1 MAPPIK
7 CACVSPTLDSGSGS
21 GSGSEYTDGRR
32 WLLTNS
38 SEVDHW
44 WARCVFGSWLGRPVH
59 GRGRTKFFAIT
70 RGSHLCYAFWSV
82 YERDQDFWLAKS
94 VLDHLII
101 LSKGLDGWFFY
112 GSKVR
117 LQPHI
122 FLIFAVWRW
131 PWSLDCLWKGL
142 WLLNSV
148 LILVTN
154 TSTPEI

>member
-38 SEVDHW
+38 SGVDHW
-44 WARCVFGSWLGRPVH
+44 WARCVFGSWLERPVH
-59 GRGRTKFFAIT
+59 GSGRTKFFAIT

-101 LSKGLDGWFFY
+101 LSKGLDGWFFLWVKGQIAVTY
-112 GSKVR
+112 ILDFCSLEVT
-117 LQPHI
+117 
-122 FLIFAVWRW
+122 LI
-131 PWSLDCLWKGL
+131 PWLPLKRA
-142 WLLNSV
+142 
-148 LILVTN
+148 LIT
-154 TSTPEI
+154 